1 MQFILA
7 AVIAL
12 NVGVY
17 ELPPVYYTSGVEG
30 AKQAAWDVEEYLA
43 TVREVME
50 DAYVGEQIST
60 DVWEEYDFL
69 DKSTNHYHHLFVMSV
84 LFYGEAPVE
93 DPYGHL
99 VTKSSYEMIVRLT
112 LIQRLL
118 MTEGIEISESLKGLF
133 VKAGGQWG
141 VLDV

>member
-7 AVIAL
+7 AVIAF

-30 AKQAAWDVEEYLA
+30 AKQAAWEVEEYLA
-43 TVREVME
+43 TVREVVE
-50 DAYVGEQIST
+50 DANVRGQIST

-69 DKSTNHYHHLFVMSV
+69 DKSANHYHHLFVMSV

-93 DPYGHL
+93 YPYGQL

-112 LIQRLL
+112 LLQRLL
-118 MTEGIEISESLKGLF
+118 MTEGIEIPEPPKGLF

-141 VLDV
+141 LIDA

>member
-7 AVIAL
+7 AVIAF

-43 TVREVME
+43 TVREVVE
-50 DAYVGEQIST
+50 DANVRGQIST
-60 DVWEEYDFL
+60 DVWKEYDFL
-69 DKSTNHYHHLFVMSV
+69 DKSANHYQHLFVMSV

-93 DPYGHL
+93 YPYGQL

-112 LIQRLL
+112 LLQRLL
-118 MTEGIEISESLKGLF
+118 MTEGIEIPEPPKGLF

-141 VLDV
+141 LIDA